1 MFFFLVGICN
11 ESFSSFK
18 YVLRYFS
25 YINRKNKNMSLFF
38 RKKRIDF
45 DLFHLILMPH
55 TLNISSQAY
64 KLDEEQ
70 FKKKEVNYSDVLLY
84 LLS

>member
-1 MFFFLVGICN
+1 M
-11 ESFSSFK
+11 
-18 YVLRYFS
+18 
-25 YINRKNKNMSLFF
+25 
-38 RKKRIDF
+38 IDF